1 MCVILWVL
9 SFFGILYLIDILNRY
24 SYKILPRLT
33 IDNGN
38 FFDRKLKL
46 KEISSLKEYI
56 MARIAICIRMRKI
69 GNLENED
76 MSNFDL
82 EALEELKWY
91 INNDLKQ
98 YVNNLMLSQKS
109 KINKVSSHI
118 ECKLEHGKLDFYL
131 SSRNSLPVTIKIRFE
146 SFSNDNPVLE
156 ISQKLTSYTYRLK
169 SKHVRFI
176 NPDVKIINEIKN
188 NVDRIALNVNQAQL
202 KAA

>member
-1 MCVILWVL
+1 ML
-9 SFFGILYLIDILNRY
+9 DILNQY

-76 MSNFDL
+76 ISNFDL

-98 YVNNLMLSQKS
+98 YVNNFMLNQKT
-109 KINKVSSHI
+109 KISKVSSHI
-118 ECKLEHGKLDFYL
+118 ECKLEYGKLDFYL
-131 SSRNSLPVTIKIRFE
+131 SSRNKSLPDTITIRFE
-146 SFSNDNPVLE
+146 SFSNDKPVLE
-156 ISQKLTSYTYRLK
+156 VSQKLASYTYRLR

-176 NPDVKIINEIKN
+176 NPGIEVINEIKDSI
-188 NVDRIALNVNQAQL
+188 DRIALNNQAQL